1 MINELYKTNEEI
13 LVVIA
18 ITQDNYYIK
27 YVPNT
32 KNNYHVTAARKI
44 ANIIFNEDIRLN
56 DATWPYEF
64 NDRNIP
70 VIELCI
76 NTAIQPMYFIPK
88 LNNLNNYQK
97 EKLLEIYN
105 ELKLYNNIQT
115 GINEDILNEIKGNK
129 EYVTKNR

>member
-1 MINELYKTNEEI
+1 
-13 LVVIA
+13 
-18 ITQDNYYIK
+18 
-27 YVPNT
+27 
-32 KNNYHVTAARKI
+32 
-44 ANIIFNEDIRLN
+44 
-56 DATWPYEF
+56 
-64 NDRNIP
+64 
-70 VIELCI
+70 
-76 NTAIQPMYFIPK
+76 MYFIPK